1 MRGHHELVGMILSL
15 LLFTG
20 CSSFLSP
27 SLNRLRKQSRLM
39 QKLMKDPDRPEWYRQ
54 REQIIQARGD
64 RVFDKEFDQVFD
76 SLTIALATLGVHIE
90 NMERQSGYISARG
103 NLLRPEQTKQLRH
116 DGLVEWCRLN
126 GDDPSLLEV
135 RGKYHMDPAFGIGM
149 HNMMT
154 GLTISLVKQSEKQTK
169 VKLRFANLYYPKQL
183 EECYNVTWPAI
194 DKQIFLDKATR

>member
-1 MRGHHELVGMILSL
+1 MRSHHGLAGAILSFL
-15 LLFTG
+15 LLSG
-20 CSSFLSP
+20 CSLSQ
-27 SLNRLRKQSRLM
+27 SSDTDRVMKQLHLM
-39 QKLMKDPDRPEWYRQ
+39 QKLMKDPDRAEWYRQ
-54 REQIIQARGD
+54 REQIILARGD

-116 DGLVEWCRLN
+116 DGLVEWCRLS

-135 RGKYHMDPAFGIGM
+135 RGKYNMDPAWGIGM